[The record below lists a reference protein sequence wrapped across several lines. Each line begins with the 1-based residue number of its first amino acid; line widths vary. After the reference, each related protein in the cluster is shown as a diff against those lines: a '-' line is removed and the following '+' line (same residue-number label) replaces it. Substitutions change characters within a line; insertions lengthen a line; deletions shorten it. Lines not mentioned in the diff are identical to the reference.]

1 MGGPDYA
8 RLTYLGILIAVILG
22 SMLMT
27 RRGELGK
34 IVKQAGVWL
43 FIFVTVIAAIGM
55 WQDIHKTQTLG
66 ATLGAERVEGDKIII
81 PKQADGHYHLSL
93 QVNDQTLVFLVDTG
107 ASQIVLS
114 QQDATELGFK
124 SAELNFWM
132 QAQTANGTVR
142 MAPVRLDTVT
152 VGDVSAR
159 NIQAVVNGGELRQ
172 SLLGMSY
179 LNLFSSI
186 EIKQDR
192 MILTR

>member
-1 MGGPDYA
+1 MGTG
-8 RLTYLGILIAVILG
+8 
-22 SMLMT
+22 
-27 RRGELGK
+27 
-34 IVKQAGVWL
+34 
-43 FIFVTVIAAIGM
+43 
-55 WQDIHKTQTLG
+55 
-66 ATLGAERVEGDKIII
+66 RVEGDKIII

-186 EIKQDR
+186 EFKQDR

>member
-1 MGGPDYA
+1 
-8 RLTYLGILIAVILG
+8 
-22 SMLMT
+22 
-27 RRGELGK
+27 
-34 IVKQAGVWL
+34 
-43 FIFVTVIAAIGM
+43 
-55 WQDIHKTQTLG
+55 
-66 ATLGAERVEGDKIII
+66 
-81 PKQADGHYHLSL
+81 
-93 QVNDQTLVFLVDTG
+93 
-107 ASQIVLS
+107 
-114 QQDATELGFK
+114 
-124 SAELNFWM
+124 M
-132 QAQTANGTVR
+132 QAQTANGIVR

>member
-1 MGGPDYA
+1 
-8 RLTYLGILIAVILG
+8 
-22 SMLMT
+22 
-27 RRGELGK
+27 
-34 IVKQAGVWL
+34 
-43 FIFVTVIAAIGM
+43 
-55 WQDIHKTQTLG
+55 
-66 ATLGAERVEGDKIII
+66 
-81 PKQADGHYHLSL
+81 
-93 QVNDQTLVFLVDTG
+93 
-107 ASQIVLS
+107 
-114 QQDATELGFK
+114 
-124 SAELNFWM
+124 M

-172 SLLGMSY
+172 SLLGMRY